1 MKSWIAVSLAVAS
14 VFLGVPSVRA
24 QATDPAT
31 RREHGLHGDTDAY
44 IRMLDNPARD
54 GYQKPAEVVAALALK
69 PGAVV
74 ADIGSGSGYFTLRF
88 AKAVG
93 DTGRVFAVDVE
104 PKMIEHVKE
113 RAARIGV
120 KNVEPILAPPDDP
133 KLPGQAVDLVFVC
146 DTWHHV
152 EKQEA
157 YLAAVRR
164 ALAPSGRVVM
174 IDYQKKPLPV
184 GPSMETKIAREDLL
198 KQMEANG
205 FRLVKEHTFLPYQY
219 FLVFEAAS

>member
-1 MKSWIAVSLAVAS
+1 MKWWMAVTLAAAG
-14 VFLGVPSVRA
+14 VFAGVPTVRA

-74 ADIGSGSGYFTLRF
+74 ADIGSGSGYFTFRF

-113 RAARIGV
+113 RATPFRVARSFTCSIILGSTSTANTRPVSPTAFANRKV
-120 KNVEPILAPPDDP
+120 K
-133 KLPGQAVDLVFVC
+133 
-146 DTWHHV
+146 
-152 EKQEA
+152 
-157 YLAAVRR
+157 
-164 ALAPSGRVVM
+164 
-174 IDYQKKPLPV
+174 
-184 GPSMETKIAREDLL
+184 
-198 KQMEANG
+198 
-205 FRLVKEHTFLPYQY
+205 
-219 FLVFEAAS
+219 